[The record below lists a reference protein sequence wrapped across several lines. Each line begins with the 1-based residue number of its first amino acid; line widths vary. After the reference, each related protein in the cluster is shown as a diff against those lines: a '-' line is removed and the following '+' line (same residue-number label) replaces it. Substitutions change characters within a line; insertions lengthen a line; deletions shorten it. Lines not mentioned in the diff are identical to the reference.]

1 MNEVKNKE
9 FILIS
14 CGACLVIIMLIL
26 YFSGLNVAKGS
37 YGAVVL
43 SEYTC
48 SKTDYQVVKDSKGN
62 AKCCPSDYKMENDF
76 CIPKECKEKKCS
88 VECQSV
94 KTPCVKSLI
103 DGKTSYH
110 IVFEAKWKGKTCTKS
125 ISGFSQDVCDKK
137 PTCECTLTDDL
148 RMVADD
154 AIKKSS
160 SSSSSCMTQG
170 ECQSRYGANN
180 CVRDS
185 SSCWSKSSSSSS
197 TGNNI
202 TIRFYNGYALVKEES
217 CVKGSC
223 NSIIAPGTQP
233 IPKERSAYKFYND
246 STKYEFTGWGSSS
259 CLTTVGYGASYPAN
273 HSFDN
278 KSLTASAVYY
288 ACYREKKTVEEPDKF
303 DVNKCNF
310 SQEFTVTY
318 DVNYKNCKYINIGY
332 NNSQSERTEANVKAC
347 CIAKGWT
354 WVGSNFNSSGNDYEY
369 CVKCGGSSPSP
380 SSPSSPSIPSSTPLS
395 TPSSSSNIDKN
406 PQTGSIAIFMV
417 WVIALGALV
426 YSFFYFKQSRFE

>member
-103 DGKTSYH
+103 DGKTSYN

-160 SSSSSCMTQG
+160 SSSSS
-170 ECQSRYGANN
+170 
-180 CVRDS
+180 
-185 SSCWSKSSSSSS
+185 
-197 TGNNI
+197 TGDNKI
-202 TIRFYNGYALVKEES
+202 TIKFYNGNAMVKEGS

-223 NSIIAPGTQP
+223 NSITAPGPQSIT
-233 IPKERSAYKFYND
+233 RSGYSFYN
-246 STKYEFTGWGSSS
+246 SSKEYEFTGWGSSS
-259 CLTTVGYGASYPAN
+259 CLTTVGYGASYSAYHN
-273 HSFDN
+273 FDN
-278 KSLTASAVYY
+278 NSLTASANYF

-369 CVKCGGSSPSP
+369 CVKCGGGSPSP
-380 SSPSSPSIPSSTPLS
+380 SSPSSPSNPSSPSIPSSTPSS